1 MRSGQAYSDII
12 EDAAE
17 NRHGG
22 IHMSKK
28 KFQTKY
34 QRVEKKKA
42 YRQKY

>member
-1 MRSGQAYSDII
+1 MNGRRTALTGTYEKIDEGLIC
-12 EDAAE
+12 
-17 NRHGG
+17 
-22 IHMSKK
+22 MSKK